1 MDTSVSDHND
11 IPSGESVEEKVSYE
25 THKKLLAQRKADQE
39 KIKNLQLQ
47 FEETQKAL
55 NLIKDKER
63 EVMEEKA
70 KGNGDFKALLENRE
84 NEIKT
89 LQEQLNSFKSE
100 KESLENSFIDMVKL
114 SAFNEALGGKIK
126 HKKFY
131 SLVELDKIA
140 IDPET
145 KRVDSST
152 LKDYVKNF
160 TTEFKDIIEFKDAKM
175 NENAASRGQGYSYED
190 YLAATRSGDAKKARE
205 IMGKLVT
212 K

>member
-1 MDTSVSDHND
+1 MDTQVSDQND
-11 IPSGESVEEKVSYE
+11 NPSGDQVEDKVSHE
-25 THKKLLAQRKADQE
+25 TYKKLLAQRKADQE
-39 KIKNLQLQ
+39 KLKTLSAQ
-47 FEETQKAL
+47 FEETKKAL
-55 NLIKDKER
+55 DLIKEKEK

-70 KGNGDFKALLENRE
+70 KGQGDYKALVENRE

-89 LQEQLNSFKSE
+89 LKEQLEQFKSE
-100 KESLENSFIDMVKL
+100 KENLEHSFIDMVKL

-145 KRVDSST
+145 KRVDAST